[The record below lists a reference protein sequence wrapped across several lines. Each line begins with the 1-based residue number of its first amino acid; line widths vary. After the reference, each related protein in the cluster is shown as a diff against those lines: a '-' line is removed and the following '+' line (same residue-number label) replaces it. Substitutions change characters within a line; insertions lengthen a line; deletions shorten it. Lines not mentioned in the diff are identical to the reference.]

1 MEPDASSLLQVNTQ
15 TSGARSKLTT
25 YVKHQVHF
33 DRQTA
38 EFVGLH
44 AASSNST
51 DCSPPRSA
59 LQMRENEGL
68 QCQPSYLTVCP
79 ITKSEVSY
87 MFCTSRTPP
96 NPAQCFCFLTITE
109 KRELSSV
116 GICMK
121 PYTRGS
127 PAQQKRSIYWIRR
140 IRTTKTGDMLDLQDF
155 QRSIP
160 H

>member
-15 TSGARSKLTT
+15 TIGARSKLTT

-51 DCSPPRSA
+51 DCSPSRSA

-68 QCQPSYLTVCP
+68 QCQRSYLTVCP
-79 ITKSEVSY
+79 YAGSARLPEKYTSLSQKPSRAAAPNHRIGPDSESGLNHGRIDVVQAAILADQQINTNRS
-87 MFCTSRTPP
+87 TR
-96 NPAQCFCFLTITE
+96 I
-109 KRELSSV
+109 EL
-116 GICMK
+116 K
-121 PYTRGS
+121 D
-127 PAQQKRSIYWIRR
+127 Q
-140 IRTTKTGDMLDLQDF
+140 
-155 QRSIP
+155 
-160 H
+160 

>member
-15 TSGARSKLTT
+15 KIGARSKLTT

-87 MFCTSRTPP
+87 MFCASRTPP
-96 NPAQCFCFLTITE
+96 NPAQCFCFPTITE

-116 GICMK
+116 GICICWICK
-121 PYTRGS
+121 TSREVYLIEPKTIARC
-127 PAQQKRSIYWIRR
+127 RSESSNR
-140 IRTTKTGDMLDLQDF
+140 
-155 QRSIP
+155 P
-160 H
+160 